1 MDQITA
7 DYKACKSGDK
17 DAAIRLYQSMK
28 NILLTTAFGVL
39 RERSAAEDIVHDV
52 FLQVLQSD
60 ADCDIRNAKAY
71 MVRMVRNKAIDYA
84 RKESRNIS
92 VEEYDEMPT
101 REGPQENVP
110 TEDYADMEQL
120 LSRLEG
126 KEADAVR
133 LRVIAEMR
141 FRDIAQVMSVSVTTA
156 FRLYRSGISKLRK
169 WVK

>member
-1 MDQITA
+1 
-7 DYKACKSGDK
+7 
-17 DAAIRLYQSMK
+17 MK

-92 VEEYDEMPT
+92 VEEYDEMPA

-110 TEDYADMEQL
+110 TEDFADMEQL

>member
-28 NILLTTAFGVL
+28 NILLTTAFGIL

-60 ADCDIRNAKAY
+60 DDCDIRNAKAY
-71 MVRMVRNKAIDYA
+71 MIRMVRNKAIDYA

-92 VEEYDEMPT
+92 VEGYDEMPA
-101 REGPQENVP
+101 REGSQENIP
-110 TEDYADMEQL
+110 TEDFADMEQL
-120 LSRLEG
+120 LSRLDG

-141 FRDIAQVMSVSVTTA
+141 FRDIAQAMSVSVTTA

>member
-1 MDQITA
+1 
-7 DYKACKSGDK
+7 
-17 DAAIRLYQSMK
+17 
-28 NILLTTAFGVL
+28 
-39 RERSAAEDIVHDV
+39 
-52 FLQVLQSD
+52 
-60 ADCDIRNAKAY
+60 
-71 MVRMVRNKAIDYA
+71 MVRNKAIDYA

-92 VEEYDEMPT
+92 VEEYDEMPA
-101 REGPQENVP
+101 REGPQETFP
-110 TEDYADMEQL
+110 TEDFADMEQL

>member
-92 VEEYDEMPT
+92 VEEYDEMPA

-110 TEDYADMEQL
+110 TEDFADMEQL
-120 LSRLEG
+120 LSKLEG

>member
-92 VEEYDEMPT
+92 VEEYDEMPA

-110 TEDYADMEQL
+110 TEDFADMEQL
-120 LSRLEG
+120 LSRLEA

>member
-1 MDQITA
+1 M
-7 DYKACKSGDK
+7 
-17 DAAIRLYQSMK
+17 
-28 NILLTTAFGVL
+28 
-39 RERSAAEDIVHDV
+39 HDV

-92 VEEYDEMPT
+92 VEEYDGMPA
-101 REGPQENVP
+101 REGTQENVP
-110 TEDYADMEQL
+110 TEDFADMEQL
-120 LSRLEG
+120 LSRLED

-141 FRDIAQVMSVSVTTA
+141 VRDIAQVMSVSVTTA

>member
-92 VEEYDEMPT
+92 VEEYDEMPA

-110 TEDYADMEQL
+110 TEDFADMEQL
-120 LSRLEG
+120 LSRLEA

-156 FRLYRSGISKLRK
+156 FRVYRSGISKLRK

>member
-60 ADCDIRNAKAY
+60 ADRDIRNAKAY

-92 VEEYDEMPT
+92 VEEYDEMPA
-101 REGPQENVP
+101 REGSQESVP
-110 TEDYADMEQL
+110 TEDFADMEQL
-120 LSRLEG
+120 LSRLED

>member
-92 VEEYDEMPT
+92 VEEYDEMPA

>member
-92 VEEYDEMPT
+92 VEEYDEMPA

-110 TEDYADMEQL
+110 TEDFADMEQL
-120 LSRLEG
+120 LSRLED

-156 FRLYRSGISKLRK
+156 FRLYRSGISKLQK

>member
-92 VEEYDEMPT
+92 VEEYDEMPA

-110 TEDYADMEQL
+110 TEDFADMEQL

>member
-92 VEEYDEMPT
+92 VDEYDEMPA

-110 TEDYADMEQL
+110 TEDFADMEQL